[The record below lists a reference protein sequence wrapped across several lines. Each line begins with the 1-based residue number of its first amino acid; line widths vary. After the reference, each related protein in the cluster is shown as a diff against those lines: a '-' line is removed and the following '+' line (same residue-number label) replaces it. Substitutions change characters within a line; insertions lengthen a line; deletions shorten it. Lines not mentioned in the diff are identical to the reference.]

1 MTCSLIGGINMKKQE
16 LILFK
21 EKQTYNFM
29 ILGFTREQEYGEIYF
44 TDHNRKTTVYRGSDV
59 KEVIKL
65 AKRKSRSLQR

>member
-1 MTCSLIGGINMKKQE
+1 LLGIGVINIKKQE

-44 TDHNRKTTVYRGSDV
+44 TDHNRRTTVYRGSDV

-65 AKRKSRSLQR
+65 AKRRSRSLQP